1 MRLGGKGLSMRA
13 NNASSASS
21 ALIVDDQPLRMDGLE
36 ALLRGLGVA
45 EVARATSYEEASSM
59 VEGDHPEILIAN
71 YALAR
76 DGNEGEDGVAERPL
90 ALLGRARAANTGVKC
105 IVFSDRDDPFERAC
119 AFRSGATAFCVK
131 HAAAVDFAVA
141 VRQAFEPSMYLA
153 PTAAPADAARTTDP
167 DRRWILTKRETEILR
182 LAADGRSS
190 SNVAKLLWITEPTVK
205 FHLSNIY
212 RKLGVTNR
220 TEASL
225 WAHQNGLLAGDVDS
239 SMA

>member
-1 MRLGGKGLSMRA
+1 M
-13 NNASSASS
+13 
-21 ALIVDDQPLRMDGLE
+21 
-36 ALLRGLGVA
+36 
-45 EVARATSYEEASSM
+45 
-59 VEGDHPEILIAN
+59 
-71 YALAR
+71 

-105 IVFSDRDDPFERAC
+105 IVFSDRDDPLERAC

-153 PTAAPADAARTTDP
+153 PAAPPAEAAPITTRPRGLLRSERPKSYAWLQTVARTYKS
-167 DRRWILTKRETEILR
+167 RR
-182 LAADGRSS
+182 
-190 SNVAKLLWITEPTVK
+190 LLWVTEPTVK

-212 RKLGVTNR
+212 RKLGMTNR

-225 WAHQNGLLAGDVDS
+225 WAHENGLLAGDVDS
-239 SMA
+239 TVA